1 MLAGAIDGNSV
12 ELLESLL
19 ASLSSATGCSIFV
32 LKLLENGV
40 RVWHWLQVFRQS
52 KFSASAVRSVTHCAG
67 VKTRTFEGNALPV
80 RSGFGSRRTPTSL
93 WLPATDSGNNL
104 TH

>member
-32 LKLLENGV
+32 LKLFENGV

-52 KFSASAVRSVTHCAG
+52 KFSASAVRSVTHCPG
-67 VKTRTFEGNALPV
+67 VRTRTCGGSGLPV
-80 RSGFGSRRTPTSL
+80 SSRLGSRRARTSTGFI
-93 WLPATDSGNNL
+93 AMYSR
-104 TH
+104 